1 MYQGTNMR
9 SFKEYLT
16 ESKKTWDFKV
26 KIAGE
31 VTEASEVL
39 LQTLLSKYQVSSF
52 KKAGKTP
59 IQATPLDFPKLTHA
73 EVNIYEVTLDYPTT
87 QWELHEYLSNN
98 LRINQNQIV
107 VRSPNEPTE
116 AYQEPV
122 QAREG
127 ALLNDPDYKESPN
140 VDSKNYFGNEYNVS
154 FVKALNDTLKSQ
166 REERGEKIPT
176 ESAAKFNTDTE
187 GNTKSPV
194 LKSKEM
200 KI

>member
-1 MYQGTNMR
+1 MKKSILNEEVKRIRQMMGLNENLEEL
-9 SFKEYLT
+9 SAKDQFKQ
-16 ESKKTWDFKV
+16 D
-26 KIAGE
+26 
-31 VTEASEVL
+31 
-39 LQTLLSKYQVSSF
+39 LQ
-52 KKAGKTP
+52 
-59 IQATPLDFPKLTHA
+59 
-73 EVNIYEVTLDYPTT
+73 
-87 QWELHEYLSNN
+87 
-98 LRINQNQIV
+98 
-107 VRSPNEPTE
+107 
-116 AYQEPV
+116 
-122 QAREG
+122 
-127 ALLNDPDYKESPN
+127 NDPDYKESPN